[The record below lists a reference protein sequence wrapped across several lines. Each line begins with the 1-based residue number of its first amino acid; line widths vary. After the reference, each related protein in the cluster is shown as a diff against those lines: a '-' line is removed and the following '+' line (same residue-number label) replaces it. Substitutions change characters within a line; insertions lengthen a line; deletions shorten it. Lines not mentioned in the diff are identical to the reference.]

1 MIMIYRTKLPA
12 ICMVAALFALSAGC
26 GGGNASQT
34 LGTNSRTEV
43 YVESPAINDL
53 DLIVTEQQGQ
63 PTDPGA
69 CSNAQVNF
77 GCSRQFN
84 LASTIINFTTR
95 SIASTQPYYTYIRNN
110 SGSDQRFLIIITMD
124 DEEKYRASG
133 NIAAGDSFLVAK
145 ISRNSAGAP

>member
-1 MIMIYRTKLPA
+1 MKYPIKISAVCAAL
-12 ICMVAALFALSAGC
+12 ALFALTGGC

-43 YVESPAINDL
+43 YVESPAINNL
-53 DLIVTEQQGQ
+53 DLIVTEQQAP

-69 CSNAQVNF
+69 CSNTLVNF
-77 GCSRQFN
+77 GCTRQFN

-110 SGSDQRFLIIITMD
+110 SGADQRFLIIITMD
-124 DEEKYRASG
+124 DTEKYRASG
-133 NIAAGDSFLVAK
+133 TVTAGDSFLVAK
-145 ISRNSAGAP
+145 INRNSAGAP

>member
-1 MIMIYRTKLPA
+1 MKYPA
-12 ICMVAALFALSAGC
+12 KTSAAWTAVALFALTAGC

-43 YVESPAINDL
+43 YVESPTINNL
-53 DLIVTEQQGQ
+53 DLIVTEQQG
-63 PTDPGA
+63 PPADPGA
-69 CSNAQVNF
+69 CSNTQVNF

-124 DEEKYRASG
+124 DQEKYRASG
-133 NIAAGDSFLVAK
+133 NVAAGDTFLVAK
-145 ISRNSAGAP
+145 INRNSAGAP